1 MVAILDDTD
10 LSEYHMTDAHA
21 LLSPPGVASGARG
34 MTQPHTTHGVTTLRP
49 AALGGIVGR
58 RVLTRDGVGAAR
70 MCFDGETIADVV
82 SDAGAGAATVM
93 SRYDNIDFLDA
104 GDLLVLPGIVDIH
117 GDAFE
122 RAVMPRPGVHF
133 DYGHALWD
141 VDRQLLVNGITTA
154 FHGVT
159 VSWEGGLRGASYAE
173 RMFDALHRHA
183 NVLGARHQV
192 HLRFETHN
200 LDDVDR
206 ACAWI
211 DEGRIGFVALNDHLP
226 SMYKRLGNDRK
237 LLQYAD
243 RAQCDLD
250 AFSQRIIH
258 AHARA
263 DDVPA
268 AMARLVKT
276 ALSAGLRVA
285 SHDDPD
291 ETVRRDYHALGC
303 DVAEFPLNV
312 PTAALAHSLGNAVIF
327 GAPNVVRGG
336 SHVNAPN
343 ALEMVRAGY
352 CNVLASDY
360 YYPAPLHAVFML
372 VAQGVRT
379 LAEAWPLVSA
389 NPALA
394 ANLTDRGMLAT
405 GQRADVV
412 VVDDSLPG
420 LPRVVAT
427 VVNGRIVFADRHW
440 ALRSGS
446 ASAVFSDGALTNAR
460 EEE

>member
-1 MVAILDDTD
+1 
-10 LSEYHMTDAHA
+10 MTDADA
-21 LLSPPGVASGARG
+21 LLTRPQAYAAAPSGRDDFTEQGTAGR
-34 MTQPHTTHGVTTLRP
+34 RDS
-49 AALGGIVGR
+49 AAMRGIVGR
-58 RVLTRDGVGAAR
+58 RVLTQQGLMPARIAFDDTRILSVSTAARDGIEVADDA
-70 MCFDGETIADVV
+70 DGD
-82 SDAGAGAATVM
+82 DANV
-93 SRYDNIDFLDA
+93 LDA

-122 RAVMPRPGVHF
+122 RAVMPRPNVHF

-159 VSWEGGLRGASYAE
+159 VSWEGGLRGAPYAE
-173 RMFDALHRHA
+173 RMFDALQRHA
-183 NVLGARHQV
+183 AVLGAQHQV

-200 LDDVDR
+200 LPDLDR

-211 DEGRIGFVALNDHLP
+211 EEGRIGFVALNDHLP

-243 RAQCDLD
+243 RAQCDID
-250 AFSQRIIH
+250 TFSQRIRD

-263 DDVPA
+263 PEVPA
-268 AMARLVKT
+268 AMARLVDC
-276 ALSAGLRVA
+276 ALRAGLQVA

-291 ETVRRDYHALGC
+291 DAVRREYHAMGC
-303 DVAEFPLNV
+303 RVAEFPLHV
-312 PTAALAHSLGNAVIF
+312 ATAALARTLGNEVVF

-336 SHVNAPN
+336 SHVDAPN
-343 ALEMVRAGY
+343 ALEMVRLGH
-352 CNVLASDY
+352 CTVLASDY
-360 YYPAPLHAVFML
+360 YYPAPLHAVFTM

-379 LAEAWPLVSA
+379 LADAWPLVSA

-394 ANLTDRGMLAT
+394 ANLTDRGALAV
-405 GQRADVV
+405 GLRADAIL
-412 VVDDSLPG
+412 VDDSLPG

-427 VVNGRIVFADRHW
+427 VVGGHIVFADRHW
-440 ALRSGS
+440 PLTTRNGAGDVARGS
-446 ASAVFSDGALTNAR
+446 AQHGR
-460 EEE
+460 